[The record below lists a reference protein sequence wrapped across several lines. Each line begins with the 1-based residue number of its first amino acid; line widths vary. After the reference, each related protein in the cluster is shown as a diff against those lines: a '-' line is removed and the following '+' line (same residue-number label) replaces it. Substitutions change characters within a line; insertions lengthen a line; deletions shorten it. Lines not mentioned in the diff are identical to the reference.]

1 MTSNSAALMCS
12 PRDLSKSELSELRG
26 LLQINLNMDACNDED
41 KEDADILLE
50 YACDMVIE
58 GQNIKH
64 IVRELASMEM
74 SICDRVV
81 ATRMGNCLLKYYRD
95 IMSSKQ
101 RKNMLQIQM
110 KSPHMS
116 TNIKTTT
123 ASNKKE
129 DTTQHLQV
137 LSVNR
142 NGKEESITTFLI
154 KQRMPAFENKPIKMK
169 DQPTTVR
176 RRSSSKENMTGL
188 EKQLSESSIEGRR
201 ASYRQT
207 TNKDKM
213 LRKQKREQAK
223 LYNRSSRTMG
233 NDLKH
238 RLADYQETASSFP
251 RAA

>member
-1 MTSNSAALMCS
+1 
-12 PRDLSKSELSELRG
+12 
-26 LLQINLNMDACNDED
+26 
-41 KEDADILLE
+41 
-50 YACDMVIE
+50 MVTE

-64 IVRELASMEM
+64 IVRELASLDM
-74 SICDRVV
+74 SICDKVV
-81 ATRMGNCLLKYYRD
+81 ATRIGNCLLQYYRTLD
-95 IMSSKQ
+95 NKSSKQ
-101 RKNMLQIQM
+101 RKMMLQL

-123 ASNKKE
+123 AAASTKKE
-129 DTTQHLQV
+129 DTKQLQV

-142 NGKEESITTFLI
+142 NGKEESITTFSI
-154 KQRMPAFENKPIKMK
+154 KQRMSAFENKPIKMK

-176 RRSSSKENMTGL
+176 RSSSKENMTGL
-188 EKQLSESSIEGRR
+188 EKQSSESSIEGRR

-223 LYNRSSRTMG
+223 LYNRNSRTMG
-233 NDLKH
+233 SDLSH
-238 RLADYQETASSFP
+238 RLSEYQETASSFP

>member
-1 MTSNSAALMCS
+1 MCS

-26 LLQINLNMDACNDED
+26 LLQINLNMDACNEED
-41 KEDADILLE
+41 IDIEDADILLE
-50 YACDMVIE
+50 YACDMVTE

-64 IVRELASMEM
+64 IVRELASLDM

-81 ATRMGNCLLKYYRD
+81 ATRMGNCLLKYYVSLNTD
-95 IMSSKQ
+95 TESSKQ
-101 RKNMLQIQM
+101 RKKMLQM

-116 TNIKTTT
+116 TNIKTTK
-123 ASNKKE
+123 ASTKKE
-129 DTTQHLQV
+129 DTKQHIQV

-142 NGKEESITTFLI
+142 NGKEESITTFSF
-154 KQRMPAFENKPIKMK
+154 KQRMSAFESKPIKIK
-169 DQPTTVR
+169 AQPTTVR

-223 LYNRSSRTMG
+223 LYNRNSRISG
-233 NDLKH
+233 N
-238 RLADYQETASSFP
+238 RFIIS
-251 RAA
+251 